1 MLGQVRRSLVAQL
14 LLILLLTAGLALA
27 ASAALAFRAARNH
40 LLDYVRSTTSNTADL
55 VRLAA
60 HDGMLLNRPDV
71 VQTTLQNLVRGPA
84 VAAIRVYDKKGAIV
98 MSAHDAEVGQH
109 VAIDSETCQSCHAQG
124 RARDVALLEKSAL
137 AVVPQGP
144 EVLRHLSVIQNEK
157 ACARSGCHE
166 PPSKTRI
173 LGVLDVEV
181 SMRPLQEAIGDTRTQ
196 IAWITAGL
204 IGMVGLVLGVFLRR
218 VVQRPV
224 AGLKQGTRR
233 IAAGDLDTRIEVSG
247 EHELARLGQA
257 FNRMAEELSSA
268 RREVT
273 EWSQT
278 LEEKVVEKTDE
289 LRRAQRQVLH
299 MEKMSSLGKLS
310 ATVAHELNNPITGM
324 LNYTRLVRRVLEEQ
338 PLDGAVRT
346 ELDGYLSVLQH
357 ECVRCGSIV
366 QNLLVFARRSGADMT
381 PVDVNE
387 IIDRSLMLVRHHL
400 EIAGIRLHRE
410 PFAGDP
416 RIVADP
422 GQILQALVALLV
434 NAVEAIKE
442 TGDRDGELSVGTDA
456 DAASVTI
463 HVADSGGGIPPDVLP
478 RIFEPFFSTKDKE
491 SGVGLG
497 LAVVYGIVQRH
508 GGDIDVDTAPG
519 RGTTFHL
526 RLPRQPPPVPVETQ
540 P

>member
-40 LLDYVRSTTSNTADL
+40 LLEYVRSSTSNTADL

-84 VAAIRVYDKKGAIV
+84 VAAIRVYDKRGAVV
-98 MSAHDAEVGQH
+98 MSADASEVGH
-109 VAIDSETCQSCHAQG
+109 TVALDSETCQSCHAQG
-124 RARDVALLEKSAL
+124 RARDVALLEQSGL
-137 AVVPQGP
+137 SVVPEGS

-157 ACARSGCHE
+157 TCARAGCHE
-166 PPSKTRI
+166 SPDKTRI

-181 SMRPLQEAIGDTRTQ
+181 SMRPLQQALNDTRVQ
-196 IAWITAGL
+196 MAWISAAL
-204 IGMVGLVLGVFLRR
+204 IAVVGVVLGAFIRR

-224 AGLKQGTRR
+224 AQLRKGTRR
-233 IAAGDLDTRIEVSG
+233 IAAGDLDTRIEVPG
-247 EHELARLGQA
+247 EHDLARLAQA
-257 FNRMAEELSSA
+257 FNRMAEDLAAA

-278 LEEKVVEKTDE
+278 LEEKVVVKTDE

-310 ATVAHELNNPITGM
+310 ATVAHELNNPINGM
-324 LNYTRLVRRVLEEQ
+324 LNYTRLIQRVVADQ
-338 PLDGAVRT
+338 PLTDEVRG
-346 ELDGYLSVLQH
+346 ELDSYLSVLQH
-357 ECVRCGSIV
+357 ECTRCGSIV
-366 QNLLVFARRSGADMT
+366 QNLLVFARRSGAEMT
-381 PVDVNE
+381 PVDLNDV
-387 IIDRSLMLVRHHL
+387 IDRSLLLIRHHL
-400 EIAGIRLHRE
+400 EMASVRLHRE
-410 PFAGDP
+410 PFAGDA
-416 RIVADP
+416 RVVADP
-422 GQILQALVALLV
+422 GQIEQALVALLV

-442 TGDRDGELSVGTDA
+442 AGDREGDLTVRVDGDPDWVR
-456 DAASVTI
+456 I
-463 HVADSGGGIPPDVLP
+463 HITDSGGGIPPEVLP

-526 RLPRQPPPVPVETQ
+526 RLPRRPPPATVETQ